1 MTHTRRIMGIETE
14 YGITATTPGTANHPL
29 SPDEIARVL
38 FRPINHQWGSSNIF
52 THNASRLYLD
62 VGSHPEIAT
71 AECDNLTQ
79 LITYDRAGDEIINN
93 LATQAEQTLK
103 TEGINTNV
111 YLFKNNLDS
120 AGNSYGCHEN
130 YLIDRKIVL
139 KTLGHTLLPFLITR
153 QIICGAGNIS
163 PDGTYQFSQ
172 RADHVWEGVSSATT
186 RSRPIINTRDEAHA
200 DTHRYRRLHIIVGDS
215 NLAEPT
221 LALKIGSTT
230 LILEMIEAG
239 FPNLPHLEFANNMA
253 AIRTISRD
261 LTGQTPI
268 PTTTGTTTTALELQ
282 QRYLDAATEWLT
294 HREET
299 GGTTNTELTHTL
311 NLWHTTLNAI
321 KTGDIT
327 TIDHDIDWAIKLN
340 LLTTYHTTLGLKPH
354 NYNHP
359 KLHQLNLAYHDIRPG
374 RGLHRLLETK
384 NRINRITTPETVT
397 HATTNPPPTTRAALR
412 GTFLHHA
419 TYHHAPFAVDWL
431 RLKINQPEPQIVE
444 LTDPFA
450 NTDPRVDELIK
461 YLETHSHYYQEP

>member
-1 MTHTRRIMGIETE
+1 
-14 YGITATTPGTANHPL
+14 
-29 SPDEIARVL
+29 
-38 FRPINHQWGSSNIF
+38 
-52 THNASRLYLD
+52 
-62 VGSHPEIAT
+62 
-71 AECDNLTQ
+71 
-79 LITYDRAGDEIINN
+79 
-93 LATQAEQTLK
+93 
-103 TEGINTNV
+103 
-111 YLFKNNLDS
+111 
-120 AGNSYGCHEN
+120 
-130 YLIDRKIVL
+130 
-139 KTLGHTLLPFLITR
+139 
-153 QIICGAGNIS
+153 
-163 PDGTYQFSQ
+163 
-172 RADHVWEGVSSATT
+172 
-186 RSRPIINTRDEAHA
+186 
-200 DTHRYRRLHIIVGDS
+200 
-215 NLAEPT
+215 
-221 LALKIGSTT
+221 
-230 LILEMIEAG
+230 MIEAG

-321 KTGDIT
+321 KAGDIT

-359 KLHQLNLAYHDIRPG
+359 KLHQLNLAYHDIRPA

>member
-1 MTHTRRIMGIETE
+1 
-14 YGITATTPGTANHPL
+14 
-29 SPDEIARVL
+29 
-38 FRPINHQWGSSNIF
+38 
-52 THNASRLYLD
+52 
-62 VGSHPEIAT
+62 
-71 AECDNLTQ
+71 
-79 LITYDRAGDEIINN
+79 
-93 LATQAEQTLK
+93 
-103 TEGINTNV
+103 
-111 YLFKNNLDS
+111 
-120 AGNSYGCHEN
+120 
-130 YLIDRKIVL
+130 
-139 KTLGHTLLPFLITR
+139 
-153 QIICGAGNIS
+153 
-163 PDGTYQFSQ
+163 
-172 RADHVWEGVSSATT
+172 VSSATT

-431 RLKINQPEPQIVE
+431 RLKINRPEPQIVE

>member
-153 QIICGAGNIS
+153 QLICGAGNIS

-268 PTTTGTTTTALELQ
+268 PTTTGSVTTALELQ

-294 HREET
+294 RREET
-299 GGTTNTELTHTL
+299 G
-311 NLWHTTLNAI
+311 
-321 KTGDIT
+321 
-327 TIDHDIDWAIKLN
+327 
-340 LLTTYHTTLGLKPH
+340 
-354 NYNHP
+354 
-359 KLHQLNLAYHDIRPG
+359 
-374 RGLHRLLETK
+374 
-384 NRINRITTPETVT
+384 
-397 HATTNPPPTTRAALR
+397 
-412 GTFLHHA
+412 
-419 TYHHAPFAVDWL
+419 
-431 RLKINQPEPQIVE
+431 
-444 LTDPFA
+444 
-450 NTDPRVDELIK
+450 
-461 YLETHSHYYQEP
+461 